1 MVESVVTVIQHC
13 ALGKTAERVVI
24 FAGIP
29 FPTPGATNA
38 LHIVRLGWQGHWS
51 SWRDDPLKAKGEVP
65 KNKRSLRAS
74 ARRDALGVIYP
85 DLPRLTRFNSHPI
98 NADGYLIGW
107 RGLLGSFE
115 TEIGGMRVAALARTR
130 IPAHNTVHC
139 SKLSPWLAEPRGR
152 LSLAGTPRIYPMP
165 LPLAWRF
172 LRQTSSSAEPG
183 AGTALQ
189 RRSSKFAVVHPAARW
204 PWMRTG

>member
-1 MVESVVTVIQHC
+1 MRAARERPGVFILALTSNLNTALRHLLLWGGHCIHSRDVSSISEMVESVVTVIQHC

-74 ARRDALGVIYP
+74 ARRDAWRY
-85 DLPRLTRFNSHPI
+85 LP
-98 NADGYLIGW
+98 
-107 RGLLGSFE
+107 
-115 TEIGGMRVAALARTR
+115 
-130 IPAHNTVHC
+130 
-139 SKLSPWLAEPRGR
+139 
-152 LSLAGTPRIYPMP
+152 
-165 LPLAWRF
+165 
-172 LRQTSSSAEPG
+172 
-183 AGTALQ
+183 
-189 RRSSKFAVVHPAARW
+189 
-204 PWMRTG
+204 